1 MVRGGGWHERRKAM
15 SRIFRGIGASLS
27 RREFVRLGSAGLAGA
42 ALLGVA
48 GCGSEESTA
57 AARYG
62 PTKGWIAAL
71 MGNDDAV
78 VHVVLL
84 GDSIFDNAAYVAGAP
99 DVVRQVRQR
108 LPQGSKAT
116 LAAVD
121 GSTIGDVRG
130 QLRGVPANATHLVL
144 SVGGNDA
151 LGRSDFLATPARST
165 AEALSGLADIGDE
178 FERAYLAMLADV
190 LARRLPTAICTV
202 YYPRFPDAALQKV
215 AVAAL
220 TMFNDCIVRAAFT
233 HGLPLLDLR
242 LICSEETDY
251 ANPIEPSVRGGEKIA
266 RAIVEYVESDPLEGR
281 TEVFT

>member
-1 MVRGGGWHERRKAM
+1 M
-15 SRIFRGIGASLS
+15 S
-27 RREFVRLGSAGLAGA
+27 
-42 ALLGVA
+42 
-48 GCGSEESTA
+48 
-57 AARYG
+57 
-62 PTKGWIAAL
+62 
-71 MGNDDAV
+71 
-78 VHVVLL
+78 HVVLL

-108 LPQGSKAT
+108 LPQGTKAT

-121 GSTIGDVRG
+121 GSKMEDVYQ
-130 QLRGVPANATHLVL
+130 QLKRMPEDATHLVL

-151 LGRSDFLATPARST
+151 LGRGEFLDAPARST

-178 FERAYLAMLADV
+178 FERGYLAMLADV
-190 LARRLPTAICTV
+190 LALGLPTAICTV

-220 TMFNDCIVRAAFT
+220 TVFNDSIIRAAFA

-242 LICSEETDY
+242 LICNEEADY
-251 ANPIEPSVRGGEKIA
+251 ANPIEPSAWGGEKIA
-266 RAIVEYVESDPLEGR
+266 RAIADFVDLGPTGGR

>member
-1 MVRGGGWHERRKAM
+1 MRGEKAM

-27 RREFVRLGSAGLAGA
+27 RREFVRLGGAGLAGA

-48 GCGSEESTA
+48 GCGGEENT

-108 LPQGSKAT
+108 LLPGSKAT

-121 GSTIGDVRG
+121 GSTIRDVRQ
-130 QLRGVPANATHLVL
+130 QLRAVPEDATHLIL
-144 SVGGNDA
+144 SVGGND
-151 LGRSDFLATPARST
+151 
-165 AEALSGLADIGDE
+165 
-178 FERAYLAMLADV
+178 
-190 LARRLPTAICTV
+190 
-202 YYPRFPDAALQKV
+202 
-215 AVAAL
+215 
-220 TMFNDCIVRAAFT
+220 
-233 HGLPLLDLR
+233 
-242 LICSEETDY
+242 
-251 ANPIEPSVRGGEKIA
+251 
-266 RAIVEYVESDPLEGR
+266 
-281 TEVFT
+281 

>member
-1 MVRGGGWHERRKAM
+1 MRGERAI
-15 SRIFRGIGASLS
+15 SGAFRGVGAALG
-27 RREFVRLGSAGLAGA
+27 RREFLRLGSAGLAGA

-48 GCGSEESTA
+48 GCGGEESKV
-57 AARYG
+57 AARHG
-62 PTKGWIAAL
+62 PTEGWIAAL
-71 MGNDDAV
+71 MRNDVAV
-78 VHVVLL
+78 GHVILL

-121 GSTIGDVRG
+121 GSKIEDVRR
-130 QLRGVPANATHLVL
+130 QLRRVPSDATHLVL

-151 LGRSDFLATPARST
+151 LGSSDFLDAPARST
-165 AEALSGLADIGDE
+165 AEALSGLADIGE
-178 FERAYLAMLADV
+178 RFERGYLDMLTDV
-190 LARRLPTAICTV
+190 LAHELPTAICTV

-220 TMFNDCIVRAAFT
+220 TVFNDCIVRAAFT

-242 LICSEETDY
+242 LICTEEEDY
-251 ANPIEPSVRGGEKIA
+251 ANPIEPSARGGEKIA
-266 RAIVEYVESDPLEGR
+266 QAIVEYVEQGPIGGR
-281 TEVFT
+281 TQVFT

>member
-1 MVRGGGWHERRKAM
+1 
-15 SRIFRGIGASLS
+15 LS
-27 RREFVRLGSAGLAGA
+27 RREFVRLGGIGLAGA

-48 GCGSEESTA
+48 GCGGEQNTAPIGHSPTEGWTA
-57 AARYG
+57 AL
-62 PTKGWIAAL
+62 P
-71 MGNDDAV
+71 GNDAAV
-78 VHVVLL
+78 GHVVLL
-84 GDSIFDNAAYVAGAP
+84 GDSIFDNSAYVAGAP
-99 DVVRQVRQR
+99 DVVRQVRER
-108 LPQGSKAT
+108 LPSGSKAT

-121 GSTIGDVRG
+121 GSKIGDVHR
-130 QLRGVPANATHLVL
+130 QLRAVPEDATHLVL

-151 LGRSDFLATPARST
+151 LGRGDFLDAPARST

-178 FERAYLAMLADV
+178 FERGYLAMLAEV
-190 LARRLPTAICTV
+190 LAHELPTAICTV

-220 TMFNDCIVRAAFT
+220 TVFNDCIIRAAFA

-242 LICSEETDY
+242 LICSEEADY

-266 RAIVEYVESDPLEGR
+266 RTIAEYVERGPDGGR

>member
-1 MVRGGGWHERRKAM
+1 MTGERAM
-15 SRIFRGIGASLS
+15 SGISRGMGATLS
-27 RREFVRLGSAGLAGA
+27 RREFVRLGSAGLVGA

-48 GCGSEESTA
+48 GCGGEHSTA
-57 AARYG
+57 AVRHG
-62 PTKGWIAAL
+62 PTEGWIAAL
-71 MGNDDAV
+71 MGNDVAV
-78 VHVVLL
+78 GHVVLL
-84 GDSIFDNAAYVAGAP
+84 GDSIFDNAAYVAGEP

-121 GSTIGDVRG
+121 GSKIGDVRR
-130 QLRGVPANATHLVL
+130 QLRRVPADATHLVL

-151 LGRSDFLATPARST
+151 LGSSDFLSAPARSA
-165 AEALSGLADIGDE
+165 AEVLSSLADIGDT
-178 FERAYLAMLADV
+178 FERGYLAMLTDV
-190 LARRLPTAICTV
+190 LAHELPTAICTI

-220 TMFNDCIVRAAFT
+220 AVFNDCIVRVAFA

-242 LICSEETDY
+242 LICTEEADY
-251 ANPIEPSVRGGEKIA
+251 ANSIEPSARGGEKIA
-266 RAIVEYVESDPLEGR
+266 QAIVEYVERGSIGGR

>member
-48 GCGSEESTA
+48 GCGGEHSTA
-57 AARYG
+57 AVRHG
-62 PTKGWIAAL
+62 PTEGWIAAL
-71 MGNDDAV
+71 MGNDVAV
-78 VHVVLL
+78 GHVVLL
-84 GDSIFDNAAYVAGAP
+84 GDSIFDNAAYVAGEP

-121 GSTIGDVRG
+121 GSKIGDVRR
-130 QLRGVPANATHLVL
+130 QLRRVPADATHLVL

-151 LGRSDFLATPARST
+151 LGSSDFLSSPARSA
-165 AEALSGLADIGDE
+165 AEALSGLADIADE
-178 FERAYLAMLADV
+178 FERGYLAMLTDV
-190 LARRLPTAICTV
+190 LALELPTAICTI
-202 YYPRFPDAALQKV
+202 YYPRFPDAPLQKV
-215 AVAAL
+215 AVAGL
-220 TMFNDCIVRAAFT
+220 TEFNDCIVRAAFA

-242 LICSEETDY
+242 LICTEEGDY
-251 ANPIEPSVRGGEKIA
+251 ANPIEPSALGGEKVA
-266 RAIVEYVESDPLEGR
+266 RVIVEYVEQG
-281 TEVFT
+281 